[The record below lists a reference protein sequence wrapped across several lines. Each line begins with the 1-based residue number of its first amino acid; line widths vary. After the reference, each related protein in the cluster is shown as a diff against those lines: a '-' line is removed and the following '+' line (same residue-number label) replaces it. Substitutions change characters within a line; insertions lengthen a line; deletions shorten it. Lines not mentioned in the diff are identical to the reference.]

1 MMQGND
7 TELIWEAYL
16 TEGDIPDAEV
26 RNRDMGEIYRRIQ
39 KIQKAVEGIDDI
51 KSLEAVEEIIQMI
64 QSGEDEGLYDLN
76 TDPDAEAREKV
87 MSARR
92 DRIRQAAQRGEAAQ
106 KRRPTSHPSFD
117 EPSFGT
123 DFD

>member
-1 MMQGND
+1 MQDKDQKLLWETYLKEG
-7 TELIWEAYL
+7 ELP
-16 TEGDIPDAEV
+16 GAEV

-64 QSGEDEGLYDLN
+64 QSGEDEGLYDLKS
-76 TDPDAEAREKV
+76 DPAR
-87 MSARR
+87 
-92 DRIRQAAQRGEAAQ
+92 RGEAAQ
-106 KRRPTSHPSFD
+106 ERRPTSHPSFD

-123 DFD
+123 DYD